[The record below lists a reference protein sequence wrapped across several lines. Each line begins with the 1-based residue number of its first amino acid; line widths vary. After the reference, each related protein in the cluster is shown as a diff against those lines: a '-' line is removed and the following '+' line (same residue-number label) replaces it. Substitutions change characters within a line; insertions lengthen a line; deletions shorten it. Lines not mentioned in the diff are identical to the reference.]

1 MHGYRG
7 EDCRGNVRYT
17 LTGEI
22 VYPVAK
28 LGIIYSPLEH
38 RQRYMTGH
46 TNEIVSLGV
55 APDGDTV
62 ATGEAGARPNLICWD
77 VTSCK
82 PLSIIAGL
90 HAIAI
95 TQIAFSQSGERLAS
109 IGGDVGRTLV
119 IYNWR
124 VGLRM
129 FSARSNILGSILGMS
144 FVDDGPDSIAAC
156 GIGEPFA
163 CFWRREGV
171 NIIRRRAAFGRRA
184 RRQPTLCLARCGD
197 VVLSGQASG
206 HLYVWHGRNCV
217 QAFQA
222 HRGSLNAVYVGKY
235 GVLTGGKDGKVR
247 QWSHTLNPGA
257 SFDLSELGMHPTIR
271 SVCLSNDG
279 TRLLVGT
286 GGNEIYELSAVDG
299 SDALGGPV
307 TTSHFGRAMCNVAC
321 HPLKP

>member
-1 MHGYRG
+1 M
-7 EDCRGNVRYT
+7 RYT

-257 SFDLSELGMHPTIR
+257 SFDLPEQHVPR
-271 SVCLSNDG
+271 
-279 TRLLVGT
+279 RLP
-286 GGNEIYELSAVDG
+286 SQKD
-299 SDALGGPV
+299 S
-307 TTSHFGRAMCNVAC
+307 
-321 HPLKP
+321 